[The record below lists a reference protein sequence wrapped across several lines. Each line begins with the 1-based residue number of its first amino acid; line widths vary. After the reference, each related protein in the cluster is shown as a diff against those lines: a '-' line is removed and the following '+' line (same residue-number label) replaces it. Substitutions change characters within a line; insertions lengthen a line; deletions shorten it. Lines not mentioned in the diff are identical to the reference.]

1 MSSKLIINRKKGKLW
16 RFTHL
21 HLSFSSQSGWCCI
34 TPLLRRCQWLCLL
47 AISLVFFAAS
57 GWQGIFFLFFTA
69 LTVWGGGLWLARL
82 DADCA
87 ARRKAP
93 GITKDEKKAVKAKT
107 QRHKKG
113 VVALVLVT
121 NFLVL
126 GYFKYW
132 SYFVRLLAGA
142 VAATA
147 PSALGLVM
155 PLGISFYTFQ
165 AIGYLI
171 DCFRGRHPAE
181 KNPARFLLFISI
193 FPAADPRPHQP
204 VRSNGAPTD
213 RRAFLGVG
221 AHQACPLCDPVR
233 CDEKVCH
240 CQPDCAYDCRDP

>member
-1 MSSKLIINRKKGKLW
+1 MLQERLGFSIGPCGGADDDVHAQNFVDLVEVDFREHDVL
-16 RFTHL
+16 FQTHGIVATAVERIAL
-21 HLSFSSQSGWCCI
+21 NAAEARLQ
-34 TPLLRRCQWLCLL
+34 
-47 AISLVFFAAS
+47 LV
-57 GWQGIFFLFFTA
+57 
-69 LTVWGGGLWLARL
+69 LARL

-181 KNPARFLLFISI
+181 KNPARFLLFISF
-193 FPAADPRPHQP
+193 FPQMRAG
-204 VRSNGAPTD
+204 RSST
-213 RRAFLGVG
+213 GVSWMV
-221 AHQACPLCDPVR
+221 L
-233 CDEKVCH
+233 
-240 CQPDCAYDCRDP
+240 